1 MKINLI
7 NKYKDDINLDIL
19 VKLFEKIKN
28 KKTLSLIIV
37 SNSFIK
43 ELNTK
48 YRKIEK
54 ETDVLSFNAD
64 NILKNDLGDIFI
76 SYEKAVTQAAEF
88 NHSLERELAF
98 LAVHGYLHLLG
109 YDHLNE
115 KDSKKMFN
123 KTEKI
128 LRLVK
133 LSKGDICKKE

>member
-19 VKLFEKIKN
+19 AKLFEKIKN

-76 SYEKAVTQAAEF
+76 SYEKAVMQAAEF
-88 NHSLERELAF
+88 NHSLEREIAF

-128 LRLVK
+128 LKLVK

>member
-28 KKTLSLIIV
+28 KNTLSLIIV

-48 YRKIEK
+48 YRNIEK

-76 SYEKAVTQAAEF
+76 SYEKAVMQAAEF
-88 NHSLERELAF
+88 NHSLEREIAF

-128 LRLVK
+128 LKLVK

>member
-64 NILKNDLGDIFI
+64 NIFKNDLGDIFI
-76 SYEKAVTQAAEF
+76 SYEKAVMQAAEF
-88 NHSLERELAF
+88 NHSLEREIAF

>member
-19 VKLFEKIKN
+19 TKLFEKIKN

-48 YRKIEK
+48 YRNIEK

-76 SYEKAVTQAAEF
+76 SYEKAVMQAGEF

-115 KDSKKMFN
+115 RDSKKMFD

-128 LRLVK
+128 LKLVK

>member
-19 VKLFEKIKN
+19 SKLFEKIKN

-76 SYEKAVTQAAEF
+76 SYEKAVMQAAEF

-128 LRLVK
+128 LKLVK